1 MQDLQDVVDKI
12 PPEAWPLIDSL
23 FRWTLIVVAIWLVI
37 SILAWWR
44 RRAYNLTVAAT
55 ARRSRKAQPD
65 FLKVDEKARDAAIRR
80 GEAHEAVLEDRER
93 DEALAALKA
102 SKDPLSFGQ
111 RIAGIA
117 AAGMSV
123 FTLLTIILGA
133 VTNVSKMGEALQTLS
148 SVEKVKAIVSQHLA
162 GTIIVLLVI
171 AWHIYKYVADRQW
184 KEE

>member
-1 MQDLQDVVDKI
+1 
-12 PPEAWPLIDSL
+12 
-23 FRWTLIVVAIWLVI
+23 
-37 SILAWWR
+37 
-44 RRAYNLTVAAT
+44 
-55 ARRSRKAQPD
+55 
-65 FLKVDEKARDAAIRR
+65 
-80 GEAHEAVLEDRER
+80 
-93 DEALAALKA
+93 
-102 SKDPLSFGQ
+102 
-111 RIAGIA
+111 
-117 AAGMSV
+117 MSV